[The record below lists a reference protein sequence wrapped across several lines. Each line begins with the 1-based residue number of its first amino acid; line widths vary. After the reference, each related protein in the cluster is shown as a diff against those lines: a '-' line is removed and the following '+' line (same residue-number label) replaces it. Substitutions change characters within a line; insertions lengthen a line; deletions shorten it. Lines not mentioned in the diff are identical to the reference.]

1 MTTLVKLPRFLLI
14 KQFIESQINSGS
26 WLVGARVP
34 SENELAIRFSVSRM
48 TARRALK
55 ELDDEG

>member
-14 KQFIESQINSGS
+14 KQFIESQINSGN

-34 SENELAIRFSVSRM
+34 SENELAYTFFGKSNDCAAGSKGIR
-48 TARRALK
+48 
-55 ELDDEG
+55 